1 VTHLAHRLTMLAGIA
16 APLFALAIASSPAL
30 AQESNTTSQWAIG
43 IGVGTQNRPYRDA
56 DSETRVLP
64 LLIFE
69 NRWVR
74 VAGLGAELKLY
85 NDGPFSLGLAAR
97 YSLSGYESDD
107 APILNGMDERK
118 GGLWVGPTA
127 GWRTGFGNFT
137 AELLG
142 DASGHSKG
150 TQVKLGVDQPFPM
163 GDFRFTP
170 RLATIWRDAKYVD
183 YYYGVE
189 AHEVHAGRP
198 LYEGRSTTDYE
209 LGLRTDYRITP
220 NHSVFLDLSAT
231 GFGKAVKDSPLVDRT
246 TQTSV
251 RLGYVYRF

>member
-1 VTHLAHRLTMLAGIA
+1 MLAGIA
-16 APLFALAIASSPAL
+16 APLFALVIAASPAL
-30 AQESNTTSQWAIG
+30 AQEPQATSQWAIG
-43 IGVGTQNRPYRDA
+43 IGAGTQSQPYRGA
-56 DSETRVLP
+56 DHDTRVLP
-64 LLIFE
+64 LLIYE

-74 VAGLGAELKLY
+74 VAGLGADLKLY
-85 NDGPFSLGLAAR
+85 NDGPFSAGLAAR
-97 YSLSGYESDD
+97 YSLFGYEGDD

-118 GGLWVGPTA
+118 GSLWVGPTA
-127 GWRTGFGNFT
+127 MWRAGFANFS

-150 TQVKLGVDQPFPM
+150 TQVKLGVDRPFPV

-170 RLATIWRDAKYVD
+170 RLAAIWRDAKYVD

-189 AHEVHAGRP
+189 AHEVRADRP

-220 NHSVFLDLSAT
+220 NHSVFLDLGAT
-231 GFGKAVKDSPLVDRT
+231 GFGQAVKDSPLVDKT

>member
-1 VTHLAHRLTMLAGIA
+1 MLAGIA
-16 APLFALAIASSPAL
+16 APLFALIIAASPAL
-30 AQESNTTSQWAIG
+30 AQETQATSQWAIG
-43 IGVGTQNRPYRDA
+43 LGVGTQNKPYRGA
-56 DSETRVLP
+56 DNETRVLP
-64 LLIFE
+64 LLIYE

-74 VAGLGAELKLY
+74 IAGLGADLKLY
-85 NDGPFSLGLAAR
+85 NDGPFSLGLAGR
-97 YSLSGYESDD
+97 YSLSGYEGDD

-118 GGLWVGPTA
+118 GGLWVGPLAMWRA
-127 GWRTGFGNFT
+127 GLANFS

-183 YYYGVE
+183 YYYGVR
-189 AHEVHAGRP
+189 AHEVRADRP

-209 LGLRTDYRITP
+209 LGLRTDYRLAP

-231 GFGKAVKDSPLVDRT
+231 GFGKPVKDSPLVDTT